1 MEQPTTRKLRRKTAD
16 AAAALPKTRRWW
28 RPKRSNQPWS
38 VRAPPQK
45 AGGRVGPGEGE
56 GTHAERKASQRRGPP
71 GRRKGRKLP
80 PSEPRSNQRTPTPR
94 SPPPPP
100 PSSAPITNTTTVTPP
115 HRVPPAFVCSSQQQQ
130 QPRFRCVA
138 ARERRR
144 DDDRRLLAR
153 RASERAAG
161 DAKSSIQELDSV
173 VSPLATDTMD
183 VSDEKYAHPLD
194 LPSAVDVMQSE
205 NGSSE
210 QLGSAGVNE
219 AIGNEGY
226 SGIDCSE
233 QTANEHGGGEDSL
246 VNVESDTDK
255 QENQEK
261 IPMEETAMSDGTSIT
276 SMEDVLE
283 PNNDLPSE
291 PEDTSNHT
299 PDLSNG
305 KSSNGNSNVF
315 QSAKSVLTSTKKKT
329 SSANARKPLQ
339 STNRGNQDDVKS
351 STGKATVPSGPVF
364 RCTERA
370 EKRKEFYMKL
380 EEKHQAIEEEKIQ
393 LEAKL
398 KKEQEEALKQLRKS
412 LTFKANPMPSFYHE
426 AAPSPRAEFK
436 KLPTTRPKSP
446 KLGRRKT
453 TSAMETSNSSSE
465 GEGTRPCCRA
475 NRDGLD
481 SNCKCSGGAGK
492 ATSAKPAAKKQQ
504 QPKHRAHKIAGE
516 GAINI
521 AVH

>member
-1 MEQPTTRKLRRKTAD
+1 MQKGKRAGGGTHRGGGRGESYRRANPVQINEPTSSTTTFSSFILCSYYKYHHCDAAGQQCPRRWFEPAAEAAAKVPFRSRDREKGEISQQATPPCRRRK
-16 AAAALPKTRRWW
+16 
-28 RPKRSNQPWS
+28 
-38 VRAPPQK
+38 
-45 AGGRVGPGEGE
+45 
-56 GTHAERKASQRRGPP
+56 
-71 GRRKGRKLP
+71 
-80 PSEPRSNQRTPTPR
+80 
-94 SPPPPP
+94 
-100 PSSAPITNTTTVTPP
+100 
-115 HRVPPAFVCSSQQQQ
+115 
-130 QPRFRCVA
+130 
-138 ARERRR
+138 
-144 DDDRRLLAR
+144 
-153 RASERAAG
+153 
-161 DAKSSIQELDSV
+161 ELDSA
-173 VSPLATDTMD
+173 VSPLASDTMD
-183 VSDEKYAHPLD
+183 VSDEKCAHPSD
-194 LPSAVDVMQSE
+194 LPSPVDVMESDD
-205 NGSSE
+205 GSSE
-210 QLGSAGVNE
+210 HLGSAGVNE

-226 SGIDCSE
+226 SGINCSE
-233 QTANEHGGGEDSL
+233 QSGNEHGGGEDSL
-246 VNVESDTDK
+246 VNVESDTGK

-276 SMEDVLE
+276 SMEDALE
-283 PNNDLPSE
+283 PNNDIPSE
-291 PEDTSNHT
+291 TEDMSNHT

-305 KSSNGNSNVF
+305 KSSNGNNNVF
-315 QSAKSVLTSTKKKT
+315 QSAKSVLTSTKKVKK
-329 SSANARKPLQ
+329 SSAANARKPLQ
-339 STNRGNQDDVKS
+339 STNRGNQDDWKS
-351 STGKATVPSGPVF
+351 SNGKATVPSGPVF

-370 EKRKEFYMKL
+370 EKRREFYMKL
-380 EEKHQAIEEEKIQ
+380 EEKHQAMEEEKIQ

-465 GEGTRPCCRA
+465 SEGTRPCCRA

-481 SNCKCSGGAGK
+481 SNCKCSGGGAGK
-492 ATSAKPAAKKQQ
+492 SAKPAAKKQQ